1 MTGKNQHFLIAA
13 AMVAVLCMPGA
24 ALAHGDGGMGGGFH
38 GGMGVSAHGG
48 MGMGSMHG
56 GFGGQSASH
65 ISARG
70 LANTNGPNATARSF
84 GTDRASLRSGRTFGA
99 NGSTRAGSKL
109 SPNGG
114 QSASHI
120 SANGLAN
127 TNGPN
132 ATARAFGKDRAA
144 ERANLKNNKTPSPS
158 SPQ

>member
-13 AMVAVLCMPGA
+13 AMAVALCVPSA
-24 ALAHGDGGMGGGFH
+24 ALAHGGGG
-38 GGMGVSAHGG
+38 GGGGHGG
-48 MGMGSMHG
+48 MGMSTGGHGGMGSTHG
-56 GFGGQSASH
+56 GFGGQSSSH

-70 LANTNGPNATARSF
+70 LANTNGPNATTRSF
-84 GTDRASLRSGRTFGA
+84 GTDRASLRNGRTFSA
-99 NGSTRAGSKL
+99 NGSGHSGSKL

-132 ATARAFGKDRAA
+132 ATSRAFGKDRAA
-144 ERANLKNNKTPSPS
+144 QRANLKSNKTPYSGND
-158 SPQ
+158 